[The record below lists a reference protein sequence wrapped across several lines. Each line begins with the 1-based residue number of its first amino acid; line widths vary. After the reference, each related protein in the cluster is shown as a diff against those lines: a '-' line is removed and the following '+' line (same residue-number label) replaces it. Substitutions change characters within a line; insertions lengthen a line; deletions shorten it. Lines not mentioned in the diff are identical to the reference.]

1 MADLLAT
8 ACEHGNRRAVR
19 LDGHVLT
26 CAGLRAAAAAV
37 VPRVEV
43 IMTESETPRRRLMP
57 AIRLPRRDRGDRP
70 RRRWLRRVARCA
82 VVIVAAL
89 TAT

>member
-1 MADLLAT
+1 MANLLAT

-26 CAGLRAAAAAV
+26 HAGLQAAAAAV

-43 IMTESETPRRRLMP
+43 IMTESDATSVSGARHP
-57 AIRLPRRDRGDRP
+57 APTSLSR
-70 RRRWLRRVARCA
+70 
-82 VVIVAAL
+82 
-89 TAT
+89 